1 MKCNFRPCGMPLLIG
16 SLPVDDHRTAISII
30 LEHTPEIPLWAQ
42 LPYYKKEGMITQFLP
57 GLPGLSEEDDKIFI
71 NTSGRH
77 FDDDLVEFYE
87 EYISVIEGK
96 KELDDSRFVLS
107 PDVAKGFFVF
117 LEKIMGLSEKPVAV
131 KGQITGPLTLAM
143 GVADREGKAVYYNE
157 DIRDAVIK
165 LVAMKARWQ
174 VRQLAKL
181 GVPVIIFF
189 DEPSFAGLGS
199 SAFIGISTQEVAGC
213 FKEVIDA
220 VHQEGGLAGIHVC
233 SNADWPVLF
242 ESSVDIISFDAYS
255 YFDKFIL
262 YPDHLT
268 NFINSGRLIAWGIIP
283 TSQQD
288 DINKETAVLLAE
300 NWRKKVGVLESLG
313 FKLSDVLS
321 QSFITP
327 SCGAG
332 SLNLDSAAKVLN
344 MTKEVSQILRKEI
357 FIEEVKK

>member
-16 SLPVDDHRTAISII
+16 SLPVDDHLAAINIV
-30 LEHTPEIPLWAQ
+30 LEHTPEIPLWVQ
-42 LPYYKKEGMITQFLP
+42 LPCYKNEGMITQFLP

-71 NTSGRH
+71 NTSGRY

-87 EYISVIEGK
+87 EYISVSEGK
-96 KELDDSRFVLS
+96 KEIDGSRFALS

-117 LEKIMGLSEKPVAV
+117 LEKIAGLSVKPLAV
-131 KGQITGPLTLAM
+131 KGQITGPFTLATS
-143 GVADREGKAVYYNE
+143 AKDRDGKAVYYNE
-157 DIRDAVIK
+157 DVRDAVVK

-199 SAFIGISTQEVAGC
+199 SAFIGISTQEIAG
-213 FKEVIDA
+213 FFEEVIDA
-220 VHQEGGLAGIHVC
+220 VHQEGALAGIHVC
-233 SNADWPVLF
+233 SNADWSVLF

-262 YPDHLT
+262 YPDHLKDY
-268 NFINSGRLIAWGIIP
+268 IDSGRLIAWGIIP
-283 TSQQD
+283 TSKSE
-288 DINKETAVLLAE
+288 DIEKETAALLVE
-300 NWRKKVGVLESLG
+300 NWKKKVGMLESMG
-313 FKLSDVLS
+313 FKLPDILA

-327 SCGAG
+327 SCGTG
-332 SLNLDSAAKVLN
+332 SLSLDNAVKVLN
-344 MTKEVSQILRKEI
+344 LTKHVSQILRKEI
-357 FIEEVKK
+357 STEL